1 MIRFVGAFDTVKAV
15 NDDHIFDISLNGSIQ
30 NFRHALA
37 LNENRE
43 AMSPE
48 YDFPQFVKNRQ
59 LLKQTFVQAWF
70 VGAHIDMGGSSA
82 KDGLSLYPLQW
93 MLIESKKLGLK
104 LGFSGTFGGRSR
116 MRNPLQLVGLDVA
129 SPPWTCATENKIPF
143 EMIDVRHVHKDD
155 RYGIHLNRAKSAF
168 WRHKARVPFDQNG
181 QLEGFCPFGKF
192 NLVKDDLLFNDI
204 LKYILI
210 MFWLAPQGTA
220 VHPSVYL
227 LLDWQ
232 LGLTLDMETFP
243 VYPHLQRWKY
253 RTLGYQGEIPVQ
265 GFWNDFRKQ
274 EIDDLGAI
282 RILVCGNAGVGKSS
296 LINKVFGVEKTK
308 SSDRSRG
315 IHDVTQEITWPGR
328 PDLIIHDSEG
338 FEAAGVD
345 EFEAIEKFLKD
356 KSNEVELNKRLH
368 AIWRVSLSPSL
379 KKPKANRTSGSASRS
394 TTHVRFNNPRRRYF
408 GLWTSTHKISLLSL
422 LPRRK
427 MNSRES
433 KKRS

>member
-1 MIRFVGAFDTVKAV
+1 
-15 NDDHIFDISLNGSIQ
+15 
-30 NFRHALA
+30 
-37 LNENRE
+37 
-43 AMSPE
+43 
-48 YDFPQFVKNRQ
+48 
-59 LLKQTFVQAWF
+59 
-70 VGAHIDMGGSSA
+70 
-82 KDGLSLYPLQW
+82 
-93 MLIESKKLGLK
+93 
-104 LGFSGTFGGRSR
+104 
-116 MRNPLQLVGLDVA
+116 
-129 SPPWTCATENKIPF
+129 
-143 EMIDVRHVHKDD
+143 MIDVRHVHKDD

-181 QLEGFCPFGKF
+181 QLEGFCPF
-192 NLVKDDLLFNDI
+192 
-204 LKYILI
+204 
-210 MFWLAPQGTA
+210 APQGTA
-220 VHPSVYL
+220 VQPSVYL

-232 LGLTLDMETFP
+232 LGLTFDMETFP

-253 RTLGYQGEIPVQ
+253 GTLGYQGEIPVQ

-282 RILVCGNAGVGKSS
+282 RILVCGNAGIGKSS
-296 LINKVFGVEKTK
+296 LINKVFGVEKAK

-345 EFEAIEKFLKD
+345 EFEAIEKFFKD

-368 AIWRVSLSPSL
+368 AIWFCLEV
-379 KKPKANRTSGSASRS
+379 
-394 TTHVRFNNPRRRYF
+394 NNPRPIQQ
-408 GLWTSTHKISLLSL
+408 STEKIFRILKIFLLSL

-433 KKRS
+433 KKGS